1 MFERIKAWYES
12 GKWTAAQ
19 VEAAQAKGW
28 ITGEQASAI
37 RDAVDAASADLPAS
51 LNRDTAAAADESR
64 A

>member
-28 ITGEQASAI
+28 ITGEQASEI
-37 RDAVDAASADLPAS
+37 RDAVQAPAS
-51 LNRDTAAAADESR
+51 LNRDTAAAANESR